1 MSIDIKYLREHAAE
15 HAAFSRWSR
24 RKQLNEILG
33 TVLLGAGLLGAGALA
48 YKGARGATKWGRSTQ
63 RELDPNDPHY
73 SQPGTKTHQDAL
85 DRAKDKAT
93 ARAVGITA
101 TGTDSGIGSFADS
114 LRARGTKIKDPAGS
128 GSMIVSPDRG
138 GLRQKVKQKLERF
151 AGKFDRIKKDSSGRV
166 ISREPSVVSKV
177 ISGVGGVA
185 GTLAANFMRNKALD
199 LQQHLFKAGTPLSK
213 MTAGSRP
220 RSFPGF
226 SPDENRAANANLR
239 RQLGGLPFA
248 DFLFQGRR

>member
-1 MSIDIKYLREHAAE
+1 MSINKKYLREHAAE

-24 RKQLNEILG
+24 RRQLNEVLG

-63 RELDPNDPHY
+63 RELDPTNRHY
-73 SQPGTKTHQDAL
+73 AQPGTLAHQRAL

-101 TGTDSGIGSFADS
+101 TGTESKIGTFADA
-114 LRARGTKIKDPAGS
+114 LRPRGTKVKDPITGALR
-128 GSMIVSPDRG
+128 VDPDRG
-138 GLRQKVKQKLERF
+138 KTRQKLRQGLEKF

-166 ISREPSVVSKV
+166 ISRKPSLVSKV

-185 GTLAANFMRNKALD
+185 GNLAANFMRNKALE

-213 MTAGSRP
+213 ITAGPKP
-220 RSFPGF
+220 RSFAGLT
-226 SPDENRAANANLR
+226 PDETRAANANLR
-239 RQLGGLPFA
+239 RQLGGLGFA
-248 DFLFQGRR
+248 EFLHQGKR